1 MSDSTNPSYPRR
13 RATITEVVR
22 LPNGNTV
29 TASFHGTCDRAR
41 DATGRF
47 RSGAHV
53 LTRDAG
59 WPLPPVFV
67 SPPVD
72 WSLFRA
78 TVARTMA
85 EALDNY
91 RHRSN
96 NNEVAAA
103 EATLREVLRHVA
115 STASDDAIAHQRDRV
130 IALRDRLEP
139 VWQDQLKDL
148 DARLWPVHRT
158 VGWRR
163 PDDWQG
169 HIDDAGL
176 LRTLQAITAALLAEV
191 VLCTGDKA
199 APCGVA
205 AQTHAD
211 HCYAILERIARPLQ
225 LAHQQIRTEA
235 EDSLSQLGQNGYW
248 YLEQQRLSEER
259 HRTLDAA
266 ARQVMDVV
274 CVHAPLFDPKLL
286 VRNGQAPIP
295 AWATVLPYVY
305 SIESPRDGVVARI
318 TGHSG

>member
-1 MSDSTNPSYPRR
+1 M
-13 RATITEVVR
+13 R

-29 TASFHGTCDRAR
+29 TASFHGTCERAR

-72 WSLFRA
+72 WSLFHA

-96 NNEVAAA
+96 NNELAAA
-103 EATLREVLRHVA
+103 EATLREVFRHVA
-115 STASDDAIAHQRDRV
+115 GSASDKAIAHQRDRV
-130 IALRDRLEP
+130 IALRDRLER
-139 VWQDQLKDL
+139 VWQDQLTDL
-148 DARLWPVHRT
+148 DARLWPNHRT

-169 HIDDAGL
+169 HIEDAGL

-191 VLCTGDKA
+191 VLSTDEKA
-199 APCGVA
+199 TLCREA
-205 AQTHAD
+205 AETHAI
-211 HCYAILERIARPLQ
+211 HCKTILERLCTPLQ

-248 YLEQQRLSEER
+248 HLEQQRLSEER

-274 CVHAPLFDPKLL
+274 CVHAPLFNPMLL
-286 VRNGQAPIP
+286 VRKGQAPTP
-295 AWATVLPYVY
+295 AWATVLPLEHFPGASDALV
-305 SIESPRDGVVARI
+305 EVSPLKRLG
-318 TGHSG
+318 